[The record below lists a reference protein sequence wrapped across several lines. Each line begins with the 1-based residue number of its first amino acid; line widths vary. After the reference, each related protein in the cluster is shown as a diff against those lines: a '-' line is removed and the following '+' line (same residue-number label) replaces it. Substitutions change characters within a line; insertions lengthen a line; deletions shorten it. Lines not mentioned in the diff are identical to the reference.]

1 MEENPGFGDVENLK
15 IMRFGLGLLVVEK
28 TSDLVYS
35 VKTFTSDTE
44 IPIGTLFTFKE
55 GAIVNKVPQGGG
67 YYYPIVYSSRFY
79 KTTTAGVWDDN
90 YSVLSINA
98 IPYYI

>member
-1 MEENPGFGDVENLK
+1 MEENPGFGDLDNLRIK
-15 IMRFGLGLLVVEK
+15 RNQLELLVVEK

-55 GAIVNKVPQGGG
+55 GAIVDKVP
-67 YYYPIVYSSRFY
+67 
-79 KTTTAGVWDDN
+79 
-90 YSVLSINA
+90 
-98 IPYYI
+98 

>member
-1 MEENPGFGDVENLK
+1 MEENPGFGDVDNLH
-15 IMRFGLGLLVVEK
+15 ITRDGLGLLVVEK

-55 GAIVNKVPQGGG
+55 GAIASKVPQGD
-67 YYYPIVYSSRFY
+67 YYYPFVYSSRFY